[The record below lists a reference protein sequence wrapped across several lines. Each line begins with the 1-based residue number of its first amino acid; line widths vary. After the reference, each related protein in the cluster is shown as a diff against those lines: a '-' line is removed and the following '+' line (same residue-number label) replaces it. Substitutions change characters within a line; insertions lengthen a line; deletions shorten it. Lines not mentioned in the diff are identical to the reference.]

1 MEFPGQAGK
10 KSQDTR
16 LLSTLYPFKSKR
28 FCEKCSS
35 QLGSLPVSPWEHF
48 SSSLRAMTRT
58 NWAAPTGGP
67 GNQEGVP
74 KVAFF
79 PTISPHPHV
88 LGRPGPWSFLCSRG
102 TRLSCCCH
110 YKYLPGSL
118 SLA

>member
-16 LLSTLYPFKSKR
+16 LLSTLYSFKSKR

-74 KVAFF
+74 KVPYYQPPPACA
-79 PTISPHPHV
+79 
-88 LGRPGPWSFLCSRG
+88 GEARPMV
-102 TRLSCCCH
+102 
-110 YKYLPGSL
+110 L
-118 SLA
+118 SLFQRDPPELLLSL